1 MEEAEED
8 RENARLGIGAGI
20 VGLLAEIPG
29 R

>member
-8 RENARLGIGAGI
+8 RENVRLGIGAGI
-20 VGLLAEIPG
+20 VGFLAEILG